1 MKRNLCIYTN
11 KYQKQ
16 LIQNIMDKINS
27 ITYQR
32 LQLELALYGYVDI
45 KKFVKKYPIESFMRK
60 NNNDR

>member
-1 MKRNLCIYTN
+1 MTKKLYIYSN

-16 LIQNIMDKINS
+16 LMQNIMDKMNK

-45 KKFVKKYPIESFMRK
+45 NKFIKKYPIESFKEVK
-60 NNNDR
+60 NV